1 MNKLILA
8 LLIVAFA
15 TVPVLASPFL
25 VCDDPAPEEQV
36 TSYEVFQDGVSLGV
50 TPAPLHFDLVG
61 LGPGEYTFTA
71 TATNIWG
78 ESLPSNPYISPS
90 AVGVPDGL
98 GLTP

>member
-36 TSYEVFQDGVSLGV
+36 TSYEVFQDGVSLGI

-61 LGPGEYTFTA
+61 LVPGVYEFTA
-71 TATNIWG
+71 TDINIWDV
-78 ESLPSNPYISPS
+78 SINSNP
-90 AVGVPDGL
+90 
-98 GLTP
+98 